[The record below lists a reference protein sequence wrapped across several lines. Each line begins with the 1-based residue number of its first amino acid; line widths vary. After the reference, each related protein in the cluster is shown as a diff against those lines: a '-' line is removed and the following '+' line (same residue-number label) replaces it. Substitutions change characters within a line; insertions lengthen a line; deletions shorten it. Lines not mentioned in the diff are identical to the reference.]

1 MFEIEPGFS
10 EEDLLWE
17 AEVRESH
24 AHVKERAKEVL
35 DMMFKDNK
43 KMCRLFCLRYL
54 QSHFILYSVISVT
67 AHGGIINALLIV
79 LGRTSYALPT
89 GGNLLAFAEA
99 LNLMNDVLGILPV
112 VVRSV
117 YMP

>member
-17 AEVRESH
+17 PKVRESH
-24 AHVKERAKEVL
+24 AHVEKRAKEVL
-35 DMMFKDNK
+35 DMMFKDDK
-43 KMCRLFCLRYL
+43 EICGSFCLRYP

-67 AHGGIINALLIV
+67 AHGGIINALLVV

-89 GGNLLAFAEA
+89 GGNILPFPTEA
-99 LNLMNDVLGILPV
+99 LNLM
-112 VVRSV
+112 
-117 YMP
+117 MF